1 MKSLTGSRG
10 LPLSEDASA
19 KYLPWLIAFMV
30 YLTVM
35 ALVAALSM
43 QKIASRWDSALAGRL
58 TVQIPASPDG
68 DAQAQQ
74 ARIQAAIEVLKDTPT
89 VTFIDVLSQSEIS
102 DLLRPWLG
110 EMAGSKDLPL
120 PNLIAVSL
128 DNQSLSLPAGLAG
141 RLQVAV
147 PGAIVD
153 DHQRWLGGL
162 LDLARSIELAAFI
175 VVLLSGLSA
184 VITIVFVTRTGLSIH
199 QQVIGLLHLMG
210 AKDNYIAGQF
220 QNHALRTGLKGGLLG
235 LFAAVASVYAMTY
248 LLARS
253 ATALLPDL
261 TLGLMDLVLLFF
273 VPLVVALV
281 AMLTARFTVLRL
293 LVRLP

>member
-1 MKSLTGSRG
+1 MKTLTRHRD
-10 LPLSEDASA
+10 LPLSKDASA

-30 YLTVM
+30 YLTVL

-43 QKIASRWDSALAGRL
+43 QKISQRWDSALAGRL
-58 TVQIPASPDG
+58 TVQIPADSTG
-68 DAQAQQ
+68 DAANQQ
-74 ARIQAAIEVLKDTPT
+74 QRVQAAIQVLKDTPK
-89 VTFIDVLSQSEIS
+89 VTFIDVLSQSQIA

-110 EMAGSKDLPL
+110 EMAESAELPL

-128 DNQSLSLPAGLAG
+128 DSRSLLLPPGLAE
-141 RLQVAV
+141 RLEAAV

-162 LDLARSIELAAFI
+162 IDLARSIELAAFT
-175 VVLLSGLSA
+175 VVLFSGFAA

-199 QQVIGLLHLMG
+199 KQVISLLHLMG
-210 AKDNYIAGQF
+210 AKDRYIASQF
-220 QNHALRTGLKGGLLG
+220 QNHALRTGLKGGILG
-235 LFAAVASVYAMTY
+235 LVAALASVYFLTY
-248 LLARS
+248 LLARN

-261 TLGLMDLVLLFF
+261 SLNVMDGIILVL

-281 AMLTARFTVLRL
+281 AMLTARTTVLRL
-293 LVRLP
+293 LARLP